1 MAAIVT
7 NKFRLNNAEQFYESF
22 GEANTSFYLFVGRPQ
37 PWTITTPF
45 GGGTDTA
52 PPTPLDNVDDEY
64 MYFRDML
71 AAKRIA
77 AADIQ
82 YAIPRHNWTSGTIYD
97 YYRGDYGAQWS
108 STATDIVKT
117 ENAGTNLWASTTLFY
132 VLSSLNNVYKCM
144 RNSPGAPTVGGGS
157 AVASTVE
164 PTGTSNSEL
173 TTADGYVWKYMYTLT
188 TTQITDFLTADF
200 MPVATNS
207 TVSGAAIDGAVR
219 NYRIMAGGAGYTSGT
234 YNAGGSGE
242 TLRGDGVLRGGT
254 AAKFTVIVAG
264 GVVTSVASDAAG
276 SKYTFADCAINDISG
291 IGTPSTNAIVTPI
304 IGPSG
309 GHGFNAVDELG
320 GFYIMT
326 NTTIAGTE
334 GGGDFVVDQ
343 DFRRVGIL
351 LNPYNY
357 GSATVATAST
367 LNALKSM
374 TFSGSPGTFLIDEV
388 ITGGTSGAKGLVV
401 AWDSTTKILK
411 YIQTQWT
418 GVTTAGDETAFAA
431 LEVVTAA
438 SAATGT
444 IASLTNPEIDYYSG
458 KGIYAEDRAPIS
470 RATDQT
476 ENIKLI
482 VEF

>member
-7 NKFRLNNAEQFYESF
+7 NKFRLYNAEQFYESF
-22 GEANTSFYLFVGRPQ
+22 SEANQSFYLFVGRPQ
-37 PWTITTPF
+37 PWTATTPY
-45 GGGTDTA
+45 GGGTDSA

-64 MYFRDML
+64 MYFRDMQ

-108 STATDIVKT
+108 STASDIVKT
-117 ENAGTNLWASTTLFY
+117 VNNGTNLWASTTLFY
-132 VLSSLNNVYKCM
+132 VLSSTNNVYKCM
-144 RNSPGAPTVGGGS
+144 GNNGGA
-157 AVASTVE
+157 ASTEE
-164 PTGTSNSEL
+164 PAGTSNSEY
-173 TTADGYVWKYMYTLT
+173 TAGDGYVWKYMYSLT

-207 TVSGAAIDGAVR
+207 TVSGAATDGAVSQYKVMR
-219 NYRIMAGGAGYTSGT
+219 GGAGYTNGT
-234 YNAGGSGE
+234 YSNQ
-242 TLRGDGVLRGGT
+242 TLRGDGTGATFNVT
-254 AAKFTVIVAG
+254 VAG
-264 GVVTSVASDAAG
+264 GAVTAVAGVLPG
-276 SKYTFADCAINDISG
+276 SGYTFGDCNIDNISL
-291 IGTPSTNAIVTPI
+291 IGTPSTSAIVTPI
-304 IGPSG
+304 IGPKG
-309 GHGFNAVDELG
+309 GQGFNAVNELG

-326 NTTIAGTE
+326 NTTISGTE

-343 DFRRVGIL
+343 DFRRVGIV

-357 GSATVATAST
+357 GTSTVATAAT
-367 LNALKSM
+367 LNALTSM
-374 TFSGSPGTFLIDEV
+374 TFDASPTPGAFLADEA
-388 ITGGTSGAKGLVV
+388 ITAPSGAAGKVV
-401 AWDSTTKILK
+401 AWDSTTRILK

-418 GVTTAGDETAFAA
+418 GVKTTAGATQGNIIPFAA
-431 LEVVTAA
+431 ADVVTSA
-438 SAATGT
+438 SSATGT
-444 IASLTNPEIDYYSG
+444 IAAGGITNPEIAYYSG
-458 KGIYAEDRAPIS
+458 NTIYAEDRAPIS

>member
-22 GEANTSFYLFVGRPQ
+22 SEASTSFYLFVGRPQ
-37 PWTITTPF
+37 PWTATTPY
-45 GGGTDTA
+45 GGGTDTQ

-82 YAIPRHNWTSGTIYD
+82 YAIPRHNWTTGTVYD
-97 YYRGDYGAQWS
+97 YYRGDYGSQWS
-108 STATDIVKT
+108 STTSDIVKT
-117 ENAGTNLWASTTLFY
+117 VNAGINLWASTTLFY
-132 VLSSLNNVYKCM
+132 VLSSTNNVYKCM
-144 RNSPGAPTVGGGS
+144 SNNSGA
-157 AVASTVE
+157 ASTVE
-164 PTGTSNSEL
+164 PSGTSNAEYS
-173 TTADGYVWKYMYTLT
+173 TGDGYWWKYMYTLT

-200 MPVATNS
+200 MPVVTNA
-207 TVSGAAIDGAVR
+207 TVSSNAEDGAIRQYKVMR
-219 NYRIMAGGAGYTSGT
+219 GGAGYTP
-234 YNAGGSGE
+234 GSFAASVG
-242 TLRGDGVLRGGT
+242 GDGVLRGGVQAT
-254 AAKFTVIVAG
+254 AEITVGAG
-264 GVVTSVASDAAG
+264 GDVTACVVNAAG
-276 SKYTFADCAINDISG
+276 SKYTFGTITMPAGAGSPSQDAII
-291 IGTPSTNAIVTPI
+291 TPL
-304 IGPSG
+304 IGPPG
-309 GHGFNAVDELG
+309 GHGYNAVDELG

-326 NTTIAGTE
+326 NTTISGTE
-334 GGGDFVVDQ
+334 GSGDFVVDQ
-343 DFRRVGIL
+343 DFRRVGIV

-357 GSATVATAST
+357 NTVVVATAST

-374 TFSGSPGTFLIDEV
+374 TFSGTPGSFLIDEV
-388 ITGGTSGAKGLVV
+388 ITGGTSGAKGIVV

-418 GVTTAGDETAFAA
+418 GVSATLPYSEVAFAA
-431 LEVVTAA
+431 LEVVTSA
-438 SAATGT
+438 SNATGT

-458 KGIYAEDRAPIS
+458 KGIYVEDRAPIS

>member
-22 GEANTSFYLFVGRPQ
+22 SEASTSFYLFVGRPQ
-37 PWTITTPF
+37 PWTSTTPF
-45 GGGTDTA
+45 GGGTDSA

-64 MYFRDML
+64 MYFRDMQ

-108 STATDIVKT
+108 STASDIVKT
-117 ENAGTNLWASTTLFY
+117 VNNGTNLWASTTLFY
-132 VLSSLNNVYKCM
+132 VLSSTNNVYKCM
-144 RNSPGAPTVGGGS
+144 SNNGG
-157 AVASTVE
+157 VASTVE
-164 PTGTSNSEL
+164 PSGTSNAEYS
-173 TTADGYVWKYMYTLT
+173 TGDGYVWKYMYSLT

-200 MPVATNS
+200 MPVATNA
-207 TVSGAAIDGAVR
+207 TVAAAAALINGAVTQYKVMR
-219 NYRIMAGGAGYTSGT
+219 
-234 YNAGGSGE
+234 GGSGYTNGPYTNQ
-242 TLRGDGVLRGGT
+242 TLRGDGSGATFNLTVSGGAVT
-254 AAKFTVIVAG
+254 AVTGVAG
-264 GVVTSVASDAAG
+264 GTG
-276 SKYTFADCAINDISG
+276 YTFADCNVDNISL
-291 IGTPSTNAIVTPI
+291 IGTPSTSAIVTPI
-304 IGPSG
+304 IGPNG
-309 GHGFNAVDELG
+309 GHGSNAVNELG

-326 NTTIAGTE
+326 NTTISGTE

-343 DFRRVGIL
+343 DFRRVGIV

-357 GSATVATAST
+357 GTSTVATAAT
-367 LNALKSM
+367 LNALTSM
-374 TFSGSPGTFLIDEV
+374 TFDASPTPGAFLADEA
-388 ITGGTSGAKGLVV
+388 ITAPSGAAGKVV
-401 AWDSTTKILK
+401 AWDSTTRILK

-418 GVTTAGDETAFAA
+418 GVKTTAGATQGNIIPFAA
-431 LEVVTAA
+431 ADVVTSA
-438 SAATGT
+438 SSATGT
-444 IASLTNPEIDYYSG
+444 IATGGITNPEIAYYSG
-458 KGIYAEDRAPIS
+458 NTIYAEDRAPIS

>member
-22 GEANTSFYLFVGRPQ
+22 SEASTSFYLFVGRPQ
-37 PWTITTPF
+37 PWTSTTPY
-45 GGGTDTA
+45 GGGTDSA

-64 MYFRDML
+64 MYFRDMQ

-77 AADIQ
+77 SADIQ

-108 STATDIVKT
+108 STTSDIVKT
-117 ENAGTNLWASTTLFY
+117 VNAGTNLWASTTLFY
-132 VLSSLNNVYKCM
+132 VLSSTNNVYKCM
-144 RNSPGAPTVGGGS
+144 GNNGGA
-157 AVASTVE
+157 ASTEE
-164 PTGTSNSEL
+164 PAGTSNSEY
-173 TTADGYVWKYMYTLT
+173 TAGDSYVWKYMYSLT

-200 MPVATNS
+200 MPVATNG
-207 TVSGAAIDGAVR
+207 TVSGAATDGAVTQYKVMR
-219 NYRIMAGGAGYTSGT
+219 GGAGYTSNT
-234 YNAGGSGE
+234 YSNQ
-242 TLRGDGVLRGGT
+242 TLRGDGTGATFNVT
-254 AAKFTVIVAG
+254 VAG
-264 GVVTSVASDAAG
+264 GAVTAVTGVLPG
-276 SKYTFADCAINDISG
+276 SGYTFGDCNIDNISL
-291 IGTPSTNAIVTPI
+291 IGTPSTSAIVTPI
-304 IGPSG
+304 IGPKG
-309 GHGFNAVDELG
+309 GQGFNAINELG

-326 NTTIAGTE
+326 NTTISGTE

-343 DFRRVGIL
+343 DFRRVGVV

-357 GSATVATAST
+357 GTAVVATAST

-374 TFSGSPGTFLIDEV
+374 TFSGTPGTFLVDET
-388 ITGGTSGAKGLVV
+388 ISGGTTGAKGIVV
-401 AWDSTTKILK
+401 AWDATTKILK

-418 GVTTAGDETAFAA
+418 GVSATLPYNEVAFAVA
-431 LEVVTAA
+431 EVVTSASLAA
-438 SAATGT
+438 GT

-458 KGIYAEDRAPIS
+458 NSIYVEDRAPIS

>member
-22 GEANTSFYLFVGRPQ
+22 AEASTSFYLFVGRPQ
-37 PWTITTPF
+37 PWTATTPF
-45 GGGTDTA
+45 GGGTDNA

-64 MYFRDML
+64 MYYRDML

-82 YAIPRHNWTSGTIYD
+82 YAIPRHNWTTGTTYD

-108 STATDIVKT
+108 ATASDIVKT
-117 ENAGTNLWASTTLFY
+117 ENDGTNLWASTTLFY

-188 TTQITDFLTADF
+188 TAQITDFLTADF
-200 MPVATNS
+200 MPVATNA
-207 TVSGAAIDGAVR
+207 TVAGAAVDGAVGH
-219 NYRIMAGGAGYTSGT
+219 YRIMAGGAGYTSGT
-234 YNAGGSGE
+234 YSTQ
-242 TLRGDGVLRGGT
+242 TLRGDGVVRGGT
-254 AAKFTVIVAG
+254 AATFTVIVSG
-264 GVVTSVASDAAG
+264 GVVTSVAAVGVG
-276 SKYTFADCAINDISG
+276 SKYTFADCAIDDISG
-291 IGTPSTNAIVTPI
+291 IGTPSTSATVTPI
-304 IGPSG
+304 IGPPG
-309 GHGFNAVDELG
+309 GHGSNAIDELG
-320 GFYIMT
+320 GFYVMT
-326 NTTIAGTE
+326 NTTISGTE

-343 DFRRVGIL
+343 DFRRVGIV

-357 GSATVATAST
+357 GTTTVSTAST

-374 TFSGSPGTFLIDEV
+374 TFEASPTPGTFVVDEA

-401 AWDSTTKILK
+401 AWDGTTRILK

-418 GVTTAGDETAFAA
+418 GVTTAGDETAFAVA
-431 LEVVTAA
+431 EVVTSA
-438 SAATGT
+438 SSQTGT
-444 IASLTNPEIDYYSG
+444 IDSLTNPEIDYYSG
-458 KGIYAEDRAPIS
+458 KNIYVEDRAPIS

>member
-22 GEANTSFYLFVGRPQ
+22 SEASTSYYLFVGRPQ
-37 PWTITTPF
+37 PWTATTPY

-77 AADIQ
+77 TTDIQ
-82 YAIPRHNWTSGTIYD
+82 YAIPRHNWTTGTVYD
-97 YYRGDYGAQWS
+97 YYRGDYGSQWS
-108 STATDIVKT
+108 STTSDIVKT
-117 ENAGTNLWASTTLFY
+117 VNAGINLWASTTLFY
-132 VLSSLNNVYKCM
+132 VLSSTNNVYKCM
-144 RNSPGAPTVGGGS
+144 SNNGG
-157 AVASTVE
+157 VASTVE
-164 PTGTSNSEL
+164 PSGTSNAEYS
-173 TTADGYVWKYMYTLT
+173 TGDGYWWKYMYTLT
-188 TTQITDFLTADF
+188 TAQITDFLTADF
-200 MPVATNS
+200 MPVVTNA
-207 TVSGAAIDGAVR
+207 TVSTAAVDGAIRQYKVMR
-219 NYRIMAGGAGYTSGT
+219 GGAGYTP
-234 YNAGGSGE
+234 GSYAASVG
-242 TLRGDGVLRGGT
+242 GDGVLRGGVQAT
-254 AAKFTVIVAG
+254 ASITVGAG
-264 GVVTSVASDAAG
+264 GDVTACAVNVAG
-276 SKYTFADCAINDISG
+276 SKYTF
-291 IGTPSTNAIVTPI
+291 GTITMPAGAGSPSTDAIITPL
-304 IGPSG
+304 IGPPG
-309 GHGFNAVDELG
+309 GHGYNAVDELG

-326 NTTIAGTE
+326 NTTISGTE
-334 GGGDFVVDQ
+334 GSGDFVVDQ
-343 DFRRVGIL
+343 DFRRVGIV

-357 GSATVATAST
+357 GTTTISTAST

-374 TFSGSPGTFLIDEV
+374 TFSGTPGSFLIDEV

-418 GVTTAGDETAFAA
+418 GVSATLPYSEVAFAA
-431 LEVVTAA
+431 LEVVTSA
-438 SAATGT
+438 SNATGT
-444 IASLTNPEIDYYSG
+444 IASLTNPEIAYYTG
-458 KGIYAEDRAPIS
+458 KGIYVEDRAPIS